1 MPHTMKRHVRQR
13 PGSPGSRLA
22 LAAAIFAAV
31 LASACARD
39 SDPATNENAHSAPIP
54 AVEVVAAREGTLP
67 LSERLTGTVRALGEV
82 AIVPEGEGVVVEV
95 FVENGDR
102 VRKGEPLVQVRTA
115 GLAAQTAQ
123 ARSMLQAA
131 RAELNQA
138 SANLRQLESQYE
150 RNRVLGA
157 QGLVP
162 ADTVA
167 TLRAQ
172 TEAARA
178 NVARAKAQVS
188 VAEGSVAERADIQGQ
203 TLIRAPIDGR
213 VGQRNAEVGLRV
225 GPQTALFVIG
235 RLDEVCVEVP
245 VTQEMIGRIREGQ
258 RAEIRTPRNDRV
270 RAAPG
275 DGKDSDDPIL
285 AHVSRISP
293 FLSEGSLS
301 AEVEIDVPNP
311 RGTLVPG
318 MFVSVDIFYGESSR
332 ATLVPASAL
341 YEDPA
346 TGARGVFVTSAVP
359 VDTAD
364 RLNSETDDAADAG
377 SRLTAH
383 SPVVPLTFRPITLA
397 AAGGQTAG
405 IEGVKPGEW
414 VVVVGQ
420 HLLAA
425 QSDGKTPPRA
435 RLRIVT
441 WERIL
446 ELQRM
451 ERQDLLRQFMDKQR
465 RLAMERPTSWRAP
478 GMDARKSL

>member
-1 MPHTMKRHVRQR
+1 MMNAMPLD
-13 PGSPGSRLA
+13 GSVAPSSRVA
-22 LAAAIFAAV
+22 LAAAILVAV
-31 LASACARD
+31 LGGACARD
-39 SDPATNENAHSAPIP
+39 SAPATKENAHIAPIP

-82 AIVPEGEGVVVEV
+82 AIVPEAEGVVVKV

-102 VRKGEPLVQVRTA
+102 VRKGEPLVQIRTA

-123 ARSMLQAA
+123 ARSTLEAA

-172 TEAARA
+172 VEAARA

-188 VAEGSVAERADIQGQ
+188 VAEAAVAERADIQGQ
-203 TLIRAPIDGR
+203 TVIRAPIDGR

-225 GPQTALFVIG
+225 GPQTALFVVG
-235 RLDEVCVEVP
+235 RLDEVRVEVP
-245 VTQEMIGRIREGQ
+245 VTQEMLGRIREGQ
-258 RAEIRTPRNDRV
+258 LTEVRTPRSGSA
-270 RAAPG
+270 RAARRDAQG
-275 DGKDSDDPIL
+275 SDGPIV
-285 AHVSRISP
+285 ARVSRISP

-301 AEVEIDVPNP
+301 AEVEIDVPNSL
-311 RGTLVPG
+311 GTLVPG

-332 ATLVPASAL
+332 ATLVPTSAL

-359 VDTAD
+359 VDTTERLDPDAGDATAEDD
-364 RLNSETDDAADAG
+364 RLAA
-377 SRLTAH
+377 L

-405 IEGVKPGEW
+405 IEGVEPGEW

-425 QSDGKTPPRA
+425 QGDGKTPPRA
-435 RLRIVT
+435 RLRVVT

-465 RLAMERPTSWRAP
+465 RLAKERPTSWRVR
-478 GMDARKSL
+478 GTDARKSL